1 MSPHGVLRGAAQ
13 GSRLCLGLCT
23 STQCWCF
30 TTDWVPMGAAGAGG
44 EGAVTVWA
52 HTLLGRV
59 IPGWKETLHPC
70 PESRFFAAEM
80 NCSPDGGVK

>member
-1 MSPHGVLRGAAQ
+1 MVCSGGLPREA
-13 GSRLCLGLCT
+13 GSAWDSAHQLK
-23 STQCWCF
+23 CWCF

-80 NCSPDGGVK
+80 NCPPDGGVK

>member
-1 MSPHGVLRGAAQ
+1 
-13 GSRLCLGLCT
+13 
-23 STQCWCF
+23 
-30 TTDWVPMGAAGAGG
+30 MGAAGAGG

-80 NCSPDGGVK
+80 NRSPDGGVK